1 MVSNRESARRSRKR
15 KAEQLSDLE
24 GRLKE
29 AHVSGAPSSCLHP
42 CACACLRLAPLWG
55 CLFHRLGAALGSQTR
70 LAGWPHGCDCERC
83 TAPPP
88 PTHPAPSAQ
97 KRAFFPAVCVQGEL
111 AAANARAARLAEELA
126 ARDAEVALLRR
137 QLGSADAAAVP
148 VPAPAGR
155 Q

>member
-29 AHVSGAPSSCLHP
+29 AH
-42 CACACLRLAPLWG
+42 
-55 CLFHRLGAALGSQTR
+55 
-70 LAGWPHGCDCERC
+70 
-83 TAPPP
+83 
-88 PTHPAPSAQ
+88 
-97 KRAFFPAVCVQGEL
+97 GEL